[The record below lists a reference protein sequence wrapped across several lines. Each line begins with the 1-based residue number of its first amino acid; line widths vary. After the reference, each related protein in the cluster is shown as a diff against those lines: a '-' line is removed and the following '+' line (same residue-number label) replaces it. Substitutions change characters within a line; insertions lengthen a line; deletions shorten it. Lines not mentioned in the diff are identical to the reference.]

1 MATPSIVQAD
11 FRFQKCNI
19 FDAELDLVRAH
30 NGRGRI
36 RFKRLLTGEQI
47 EGACNFMDFSVIPPG
62 STIAEHRHAL
72 DEEEYYLILEGSGSM
87 SRDGETFQVQP
98 GDLIRN
104 RPGGTH
110 SLVNDSEHAIALFVF
125 ELRVAQ

>member
-1 MATPSIVQAD
+1 MATPSVVQTD
-11 FRFQKCNI
+11 SRFQKCNI
-19 FDAELDLVRAH
+19 FEAELHRVRAH

-47 EGACNFMDFSVIPPG
+47 DGACNFMDFSVIPPG
-62 STIAEHRHAL
+62 STIAEHRHTL
-72 DEEEYYLILEGSGSM
+72 DEEEYYLILEGSGCM

-110 SLVNDSEHAIALFVF
+110 SLVNDSEDDIILFVF
-125 ELRVAQ
+125 ELRVER